1 LNASVLG
8 ATLLVKHSSRIVEVV
23 AMSVENLLLAVTEP
37 LDRLAVPLV
46 AGLQGV
52 LDGIDPDHPDA
63 EDAVR
68 AHARTCLLALLE
80 RGAPEDL
87 RAVSLE
93 LGDVLRGLVASQSTV
108 TAIAAEEWARIAS
121 MAAARRGSSH
131 AERALRTRHGK
142 GAEVLQIACRASGAL
157 SRAEILA
164 QFDARA
170 ETTWLSHVLG
180 ELVQAG
186 LVVRWTEGR
195 DSWVEATGAGR
206 RIARRR
212 INAAES
218 ELDIVSVPALP
229 TRGSTRVEPGL
240 AKELETMAEI
250 AATAISS
257 EIPPS
262 DRTEQRRS
270 AVA

>member
-1 LNASVLG
+1 
-8 ATLLVKHSSRIVEVV
+8 
-23 AMSVENLLLAVTEP
+23 MSVENLLLAVTEP

-68 AHARTCLLALLE
+68 AHARICLLALLE

-93 LGDVLRGLVASQSTV
+93 LGDLLRGLVAGHLTV
-108 TAIAAEEWARIAS
+108 TAVAAEEWARIAS

-142 GAEVLQIACRASGAL
+142 GAEVLRIACSAAGAL
-157 SRAEILA
+157 SRAEILGA
-164 QFDARA
+164 FDSKA

-206 RIARRR
+206 ALFSNARELRDSPDD
-212 INAAES
+212 AAAPLS
-218 ELDIVSVPALP
+218 
-229 TRGSTRVEPGL
+229 L
-240 AKELETMAEI
+240 AQI
-250 AATAISS
+250 AASAKTQLDPTKVADGVEKAFHEAKRAFAKARADAPKMTTKSVDPAERVTA
-257 EIPPS
+257 
-262 DRTEQRRS
+262 
-270 AVA
+270 